1 MIPAFCGKNAL
12 DQLRIYCYALG
23 FPKKSEWPEAYE
35 KADVLGF
42 EIPQLPKRSI
52 SFKVDNASPEAIDLM
67 DMMLSLNP
75 SDRPDIKTILEH
87 PYFSDFEDSTNPF
100 ISPVRTPDKGD
111 AFSSHQIFTEPSFG
125 GESMPSFG
133 STFKDESQN
142 RGMVYSPVDKNDIFA
157 SGCHN
162 SHKKAKSELNDG
174 DGLPPQRKFSHSYEK
189 AGFAKK
195 AKSQHE
201 LDNQEAGFGGFNVS
215 EFEEFKVQQNSKSQ
229 SPMDDEITNT
239 DTAIDN
245 FADKSKIQNEK

>member
-1 MIPAFCGKNAL
+1 
-12 DQLRIYCYALG
+12 
-23 FPKKSEWPEAYE
+23 
-35 KADVLGF
+35 
-42 EIPQLPKRSI
+42 
-52 SFKVDNASPEAIDLM
+52 M

-87 PYFSDFEDSTNPF
+87 PYFTDFEDSSNPF

-133 STFKDESQN
+133 STFKDEPPY
-142 RGMVYSPVDKNDIFA
+142 RGMQYSPVDKNDIFA

-174 DGLPPQRKFSHSYEK
+174 DGLPPQRKFSHSYDK
-189 AGFAKK
+189 GCFSKK

-201 LDNQEAGFGGFNVS
+201 LDNHETGFGGFGAS
-215 EFEEFKVQQNSKSQ
+215 EFEDFKAQQNSKSQ
-229 SPMDDEITNT
+229 AVMDDEITNT

-245 FADKSKIQNEK
+245 FADKNKRHNDK